1 MSYGSQTSN
10 RYLEADIMSRPK
22 EWLVPLLYEHLL
34 TSLRRAAVQIHAG
47 ELEGKAHNL
56 GKASAIV
63 AELLGSLD
71 REQGGEIAANLSS
84 LYTYFMLEIMNV
96 GRTLDLEVL
105 QRLIAMIDELHDA
118 WVQAAELVAPRGR
131 AGASRLKA
139 TAA

>member
-1 MSYGSQTSN
+1 MSYGSHMSN

-34 TSLRRAAVQIHAG
+34 ASLRRAAVQIQAG
-47 ELEGKAHNL
+47 ELEGKTKSLN
-56 GKASAIV
+56 KASAIV

-84 LYTYFMLEIMNV
+84 LYSYFMLEIMNV
-96 GRTLDLEVL
+96 GRSMEVEAL
-105 QRLIAMIDELHDA
+105 QQLIDMIDELHGA
-118 WVQAAELVAPRGR
+118 WLQAAEEVAPRSR
-131 AGASRLKA
+131 ATAPRLNA